1 MSGGLINETR
11 SNMDNEY
18 FESEYDP
25 AFLDYLQEEYDIKD
39 SGTGSS
45 ILEIAIQFN
54 GDEGFG
60 SVRKLFPE
68 IADIYHSGFKDG
80 QNA

>member
-1 MSGGLINETR
+1 
-11 SNMDNEY
+11 MDNEY
-18 FESEYDP
+18 FESEHDP

-39 SGTGSS
+39 SDTGSS

-60 SVRKLFPE
+60 SVEKLFSE
-68 IADIYHSGFKDG
+68 IADIYKQGVKEGREFWGD
-80 QNA
+80 